1 MTLPIIF
8 NWSVARNF
16 FWLKFVVQLPLTDIF
31 KLFKQPHAELYQ
43 RGLLRLAPENSFYH
57 LISAFFNGTSRQ
69 QIYRIRADSVRQT
82 VKDEFYPVGFSVFH
96 LLKFGGKQLGYFHH
110 RKKEKITDNS
120 QLVHSFL
127 GGGWSGCYLCIFA
140 LHDLR
145 SDFGYVQG
153 RSWFDIAIFFVNV
166 SATGLIAMVAER
178 YVAIVHSL
186 KYVCVF
192 TTARRTFLI
201 IGACWGFP
209 FPLTAMYLAGRR
221 HSVVK
226 THIFDIISILLFVVL
241 PTVLLLTAHIHILLI
256 ARKLS
261 LQMRTLMK
269 QVRFNITANS
279 LKIME
284 IRNVGVKVST
294 VRLVSVLVTIFTAC
308 CGIRLY
314 VFLCSTFK
322 ICFVSKH
329 TLVIY
334 RLLLLVNS
342 TMNPLVYAFLKED
355 IKRESKAF
363 LCRKRHVKILPFQVH
378 PELQVRTEKI
388 SF

>member
-1 MTLPIIF
+1 MNFIRLVFLFFTFLSLVGNSWVIFIIAKRRRLRTTA
-8 NWSVARNF
+8 NWFILSLAAADLGVTCAFSPYMICEVILDTCKEEVR
-16 FWLKFVVQLPLTDIF
+16 LTF
-31 KLFKQPHAELYQ
+31 
-43 RGLLRLAPENSFYH
+43 
-57 LISAFFNGTSRQ
+57 
-69 QIYRIRADSVRQT
+69 
-82 VKDEFYPVGFSVFH
+82 
-96 LLKFGGKQLGYFHH
+96 
-110 RKKEKITDNS
+110 
-120 QLVHSFL
+120 
-127 GGGWSGCYLCIFA
+127 
-140 LHDLR
+140 
-145 SDFGYVQG
+145 
-153 RSWFDIAIFFVNV
+153 AIFFVNV
-166 SATGLIAMVAER
+166 SAMGLIAMVAER

-186 KYVCVF
+186 KYVRVF

-209 FPLTAMYLAGRR
+209 FLFTVLKHALRLAERR

-226 THIFDIISILLFVVL
+226 THIFDIIYIFLFVVV
-241 PTVLLLTAHIHILLI
+241 PTVLLLTAHFHILLI

-279 LKIME
+279 LKIRE
-284 IRNVGVKVST
+284 IRNVGLKAST
-294 VRLVSVLVTIFTAC
+294 VRLVSVLVAIFIAC
-308 CGIRLY
+308 CGIRLH
-314 VFLCSTFK
+314 VLLCFTFK

-363 LCRKRHVKILPFQVH
+363 LCRKRHVKIRPFQVH
-378 PELQVRTEKI
+378 PE
-388 SF
+388 